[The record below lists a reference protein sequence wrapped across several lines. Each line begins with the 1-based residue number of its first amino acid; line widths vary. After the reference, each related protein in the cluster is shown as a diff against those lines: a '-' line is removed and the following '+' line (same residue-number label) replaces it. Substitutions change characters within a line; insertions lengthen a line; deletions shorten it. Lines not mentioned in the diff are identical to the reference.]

1 MSTLLTAKEI
11 QLHYNSK
18 TYLDDLTFTLETGD
32 IIGLVG
38 KNGCGKT
45 SLMRILAGLQ
55 DYDGGS
61 IEVKTGQRIGYLP
74 QDFEFDQELTIEET
88 LQKST
93 GWIKELIRQYEEL
106 NKKDYPVAS
115 QQPLVPRIQQGDLPF
130 ASSLDR
136 GNSPDDKKNENLPK
150 YIVSEKGSIIDSPWS
165 GGGSEA
171 DEGNVAVK
179 NGVHYGVAMA
189 ASTKSDSN
197 TSNTGTGSFAS
208 LKMTGNSD
216 YSKSLDQQKHDLLTQ
231 ISDHHGWD
239 LEAHIDML
247 CKNFDVPDRTKLNKE
262 CSGGQQRRVALACA
276 LIGLPSILILDE
288 PTNHLDLIAIENLEK
303 LIKGYNGAVLIV
315 SHDRYFLDNC
325 ANKMWELH
333 SGKFFQHNGN
343 YSKYLENKSIRVEIE
358 NSKNW
363 KKQQYLKREL
373 EWVRQGVKA
382 RGTKDKGRLKR
393 FYEAK
398 DESGLEKDLSIN
410 LILPEP
416 KETGARVLEM
426 ENIYLEDHGQ
436 WIAHDFTFSFQPGQK
451 IGIIGGNGVGKSTFL
466 KLMMGYYTKEKVRFY
481 TDNNP
486 TPLGSPLA
494 RGNITGEVK
503 VNQDIDPNANY
514 KLPLAKGLAAQADWG
529 YNSELGQTQ
538 NSPYLGGFS
547 EAEGGN
553 VAAENIKNNGVAMAA
568 STNYST
574 LTNTGTGSFA
584 LLKMTNHLDE
594 RFNLKG
600 TVKVGI
606 NTDYLYFDQKKVGL
620 DRENSPFEEL
630 TETNE
635 QMFFGNKLISTHRY
649 LQNWLFDKTK
659 RNTAIKYLSGGEKS
673 RLMLAKILAQGGNFL
688 ILDEPTNDLDLDTLR
703 VLEENLQVF
712 PGTVAI
718 VSHDRYFLNRVC
730 DYIFAFEGNG
740 AITISTGNYDD
751 YIGKKMDPMLVK
763 SYREMLKKQK
773 QITEDLE
780 KNKRAKIKKIE
791 SDIAVVEKKLSE
803 LQAQFDDPD
812 FYLKDPT
819 RATKVHR
826 LITERERELE
836 KLMEAWTTFVDAD
849 IVKDEIVDS

>member
-1 MSTLLTAKEI
+1 MSALLTAKDI
-11 QLHYNSK
+11 TLHYSSK
-18 TYLDDLTFTLETGD
+18 TYLDELTFTLNQSD

-45 SLMRILAGLQ
+45 SLLRILAGVQ
-55 DYDGGS
+55 DYDGGK
-61 IEVKTGQRIGYLP
+61 IETKTRARIGYLP
-74 QDFEFDQELTIEET
+74 QDFEFDTSLTIEQT
-88 LQKST
+88 LINAS
-93 GWIKELIRQYEEL
+93 GWIRDLIKEYEGL
-106 NKKDYPVAS
+106 NSK
-115 QQPLVPRIQQGDLPF
+115 Q
-130 ASSLDR
+130 
-136 GNSPDDKKNENLPK
+136 
-150 YIVSEKGSIIDSPWS
+150 ID
-165 GGGSEA
+165 
-171 DEGNVAVK
+171 
-179 NGVHYGVAMA
+179 
-189 ASTKSDSN
+189 TN
-197 TSNTGTGSFAS
+197 TE
-208 LKMTGNSD
+208 
-216 YSKSLDQQKHDLLTQ
+216 QQKHDLLTE
-231 ISDHHGWD
+231 ISDHYGWD
-239 LEAHIDML
+239 LDNHINTL
-247 CKNFDVPDRTKLNKE
+247 CKQFEVADKTKLISE
-262 CSGGQQRRVALACA
+262 CSGGQQRRVALVCA

-288 PTNHLDLIAIENLEK
+288 PTNHLDLVTIENLEN

-315 SHDRYFLDNC
+315 SHDRYFLDNV

-333 SGKFFQHNGN
+333 SGKFFIHDGN
-343 YSKYLENKSIRVEIE
+343 YSKYLENKAIRSEIE

-382 RGTKDKGRLKR
+382 RGTKDKGRMKR

-426 ENIYLEDHGQ
+426 ENIYLQNYGQ

-451 IGIIGGNGVGKSTFL
+451 IGIIGNNGVGKSTFL
-466 KLMMGYYTKEKVRFY
+466 KLMMGEYTKEKIRFD
-481 TDNNP
+481 TDINP
-486 TPLGSPLA
+486 TPSGSPFTS
-494 RGNITGEVK
+494 GNIKNQIK
-503 VNQDIDPNANY
+503 VNPELDQNTSG
-514 KLPLAKGLAAQADWG
+514 KLPLDKGLARSDWG
-529 YNSELGQTQ
+529 LNNDQTQ
-538 NSPYLGGFS
+538 STASNS
-547 EAEGGN
+547 
-553 VAAENIKNNGVAMAA
+553 
-568 STNYST
+568 
-574 LTNTGTGSFA
+574 GTGSFA
-584 LLKMTNHLDE
+584 SLKMTNHMEDNLE
-594 RFNLKG
+594 ESLTLKG

-606 NTDYLYFDQKKVGL
+606 NTEYLYFDQQKVGL
-620 DRENSPFEEL
+620 NRENSPFEEL

-635 QMFFGNKLISTHRY
+635 QMMFGNKLISTHRY

-659 RNTAIKYLSGGEKS
+659 RNTAIKQLSGGEKS
-673 RLMLAKILAQGGNFL
+673 RLMLAKILAHGGNFL

-703 VLEENLQVF
+703 VLEENLEVF

-763 SYREMLKKQK
+763 SYREMIKKQRVIK
-773 QITEDLE
+773 EDIE
-780 KNKRAKIKKIE
+780 KNKKAKIKKIE

-826 LITERERELE
+826 MITERERELE
-836 KLMEAWTTFVDAD
+836 KLMESWESF
-849 IVKDEIVDS
+849 I

>member
-1 MSTLLTAKEI
+1 MSTLLTAKNI
-11 QLHYNSK
+11 TLHYNSK
-18 TYLDDLTFTLETGD
+18 TYLDDLTFILETGD

-45 SLMRILAGLQ
+45 SLMRILSGLQ

-88 LQKST
+88 LQQST
-93 GWIKELIRQYEEL
+93 GWIKELIRQYEAL
-106 NKKDYPVAS
+106 NSKDYLVAL
-115 QQPLVPRIQQGDLPF
+115 QQPLDRRNRTADLKVNLEVQGQKQ
-130 ASSLDR
+130 
-136 GNSPDDKKNENLPK
+136 NSPYQEGWGVNLADDTTRTNN
-150 YIVSEKGSIIDSPWS
+150 
-165 GGGSEA
+165 
-171 DEGNVAVK
+171 GNAE
-179 NGVHYGVAMA
+179 A
-189 ASTKSDSN
+189 ASTNK
-197 TSNTGTGSFAS
+197 TT
-208 LKMTGNSD
+208 NSI
-216 YSKSLDQQKHDLLTQ
+216 LDQQKHDLLTQ
-231 ISDHHGWD
+231 ISDHNGWD

-247 CKNFDVPDRTKLNKE
+247 CKNFDVPDRSKLIKE

-333 SGKFFQHNGN
+333 SGKFFQHSGN
-343 YSKYLENKSIRVEIE
+343 YSKYLENKAIRVEIE

-373 EWVRQGVKA
+373 DWVRQGVKA

-393 FYEAK
+393 FYETK

-436 WIAHDFTFSFQPGQK
+436 WIAHNFTFSFQPGQK

-466 KLMMGYYTKEKVRFY
+466 KLMMGEYTKEKVRFD
-481 TDNNP
+481 TDVNLIQNDKK
-486 TPLGSPLA
+486 S
-494 RGNITGEVK
+494 EV
-503 VNQDIDPNANY
+503 
-514 KLPLAKGLAAQADWG
+514 G
-529 YNSELGQTQ
+529 
-538 NSPYLGGFS
+538 NSPR
-547 EAEGGN
+547 EGWQ
-553 VAAENIKNNGVAMAA
+553 AKPDGVFQ
-568 STNYST
+568 SDEIYNRNDTTNYS
-574 LTNTGTGSFA
+574 NTSNSVTRSFA
-584 LLKMTNHLDE
+584 SLKMTDNLDPQPE
-594 RFNLKG
+594 PTLKG

-606 NTDYLYFDQKKVGL
+606 NTDYLYFDQKKVGI
-620 DRENSPFEEL
+620 DRDKSPFEEL

-740 AITISTGNYDD
+740 AIKISTGNYDD

-763 SYREMLKKQK
+763 SYREMIKKQK
-773 QITEDLE
+773 QVREDLE

-803 LQAQFDDPD
+803 LQTQFDDPD
-812 FYLKDPT
+812 FYLKDSI

-836 KLMEAWTTFVDAD
+836 KLMEAWTTFANAD
-849 IVKDEIVDS
+849 IVKEEIIN

>member
-1 MSTLLTAKEI
+1 MSTLLTAKQI
-11 QLHYNSK
+11 TLHYNSK
-18 TYLDDLTFTLETGD
+18 TYLDELTFILESGD

-61 IEVKTGQRIGYLP
+61 IEIKTGQRIGYLP

-88 LQKST
+88 LVNSS
-93 GWIKELIRQYEEL
+93 GWIRDLIKEYDTL
-106 NKKDYPVAS
+106 NSKTLHYPVAT
-115 QQPLVPRIQQGDLPF
+115 QHP
-130 ASSLDR
+130 LDR
-136 GNSPDDKKNENLPK
+136 GNQIDNLKISFGEQSQPTNSP
-150 YIVSEKGSIIDSPWS
+150 YQ

-171 DEGNVAVK
+171 DGGNLSNATINVVAKTAVS
-179 NGVHYGVAMA
+179 NS
-189 ASTKSDSN
+189 STLSS
-197 TSNTGTGSFAS
+197 TGTESFAP
-208 LKMTGNSD
+208 LKMTNNPI
-216 YSKSLDQQKHDLLTQ
+216 LEQQKHDLLTQ

-247 CKNFDVPDRTKLNKE
+247 CKNFDVPDRTKLIKE

-288 PTNHLDLIAIENLEK
+288 PTNHLDLLAIENLEK

-325 ANKMWELH
+325 ANKMWELL
-333 SGKFFQHNGN
+333 SGKFFQHSGN
-343 YSKYLENKSIRVEIE
+343 YSKYLENKAIRIEIE

-382 RGTKDKGRLKR
+382 RGVKDKGRMKR

-436 WIAHDFTFSFQPGQK
+436 WIAHNFSFSFQPSQK

-466 KLMMGYYTKEKVRFY
+466 KLMMGHYTKERVRFD
-481 TDNNP
+481 TDVRNEFQNP
-486 TPLGSPLA
+486 TTNYPVATQQPLD
-494 RGNITGEVK
+494 RGN
-503 VNQDIDPNANY
+503 NQSGLELNLNE
-514 KLPLAKGLAAQADWG
+514 KGL
-529 YNSELGQTQ
+529 SI
-538 NSPYLGGFS
+538 NSPYQGGGNDS
-547 EAEGGN
+547 AEGSN
-553 VAAENIKNNGVAMAA
+553 
-568 STNYST
+568 
-574 LTNTGTGSFA
+574 
-584 LLKMTNHLDE
+584 LDKSE
-594 RFNLKG
+594 QTLKG

-606 NTDYLYFDQKKVGL
+606 NTEYLYFDQKKVGL
-620 DRENSPFEEL
+620 DYSNSAYEEL

-635 QMFFGNKLISTHRY
+635 QMYFGNKLISTHRY

-673 RLMLAKILAQGGNFL
+673 RLMLAKILARGGNFL

-703 VLEENLQVF
+703 VLEENLEVF

-773 QITEDLE
+773 QVNEDIE

-812 FYLKDPT
+812 FYVKDPT

-826 LITERERELE
+826 MITERERELD
-836 KLMEAWTTFVDAD
+836 KLMEAWTTFVDAGV
-849 IVKDEIVDS
+849 VKDEILE

>member
-18 TYLDDLTFTLETGD
+18 TYLDDLTFILETGD
-32 IIGLVG
+32 IVGLVG

-55 DYDGGS
+55 DYDGGI

-93 GWIKELIRQYEEL
+93 EWIKELINEYEVL
-106 NKKDYPVAS
+106 NSKDYPVAL
-115 QQPLVPRIQQGDLPF
+115 QQP
-130 ASSLDR
+130 LDR
-136 GNSPDDKKNENLPK
+136 GNSPRSLKSNFSREDL
-150 YIVSEKGSIIDSPWS
+150 SINSPYL

-171 DEGNVAVK
+171 DGGNISDVIQ
-179 NGVHYGVAMA
+179 NGEAETT
-189 ASTKSDSN
+189 STTKSP
-197 TSNTGTGSFAS
+197 
-208 LKMTGNSD
+208 NSI
-216 YSKSLDQQKHDLLTQ
+216 LDQQKHDLLTQ

-247 CKNFDVPDRTKLNKE
+247 CKNFDVPDRTKLIKE

-343 YSKYLENKSIRVEIE
+343 YSKYLENKAIRVEIE

-382 RGTKDKGRLKR
+382 RGTKDKGRMKR

-416 KETGARVLEM
+416 RETGARVLEM
-426 ENIYLEDHGQ
+426 ENIYLENHGQ

-451 IGIIGGNGVGKSTFL
+451 IGIIGNNGVGKSTFL
-466 KLMMGYYTKEKVRFY
+466 KLMMGEYTKERIRFD
-481 TDNNP
+481 TDVKIELANSTANYP
-486 TPLGSPLA
+486 VALQQPLN
-494 RGNITGEVK
+494 RGNSPRSLKSNFSREDLSI
-503 VNQDIDPNANY
+503 
-514 KLPLAKGLAAQADWG
+514 
-529 YNSELGQTQ
+529 
-538 NSPYLGGFS
+538 NSPYLGEGTARFPCGMLSEGGGS
-547 EAEGGN
+547 EADRGN
-553 VAAENIKNNGVAMAA
+553 IAAENVKNNGDTEAA
-568 STNYST
+568 STNHNLNTS
-574 LTNTGTGSFA
+574 NTGTGSFA
-584 LLKMTNHLDE
+584 SLKVINHLDE

-620 DRENSPFEEL
+620 DRDNSPFEEL

-673 RLMLAKILAQGGNFL
+673 RLMLAKILAHGGNFL

-763 SYREMLKKQK
+763 SYREMIKKQK
-773 QITEDLE
+773 QVNEDIE

-791 SDIAVVEKKLSE
+791 SDIAVVEKKLIE

-812 FYLKDPT
+812 FYVKDPS

-826 LITERERELE
+826 MITERERELD
-836 KLMEAWTTFVDAD
+836 KLMEAWTTFVDAG
-849 IVKDEIVDS
+849 VMKNEIIENYYG

>member
-1 MSTLLTAKEI
+1 MSTLLTAKDI
-11 QLHYNSK
+11 TLHYNSK
-18 TYLDDLTFTLETGD
+18 TYLDDLTFILETGD

-61 IEVKTGQRIGYLP
+61 IEVKTGKRIGYLP
-74 QDFEFDQELTIEET
+74 QDFEFDQELTIEQT

-93 GWIKELIRQYEEL
+93 VWIKELIKEYEVL
-106 NKKDYPVAS
+106 NQVRK
-115 QQPLVPRIQQGDLPF
+115 
-130 ASSLDR
+130 
-136 GNSPDDKKNENLPK
+136 
-150 YIVSEKGSIIDSPWS
+150 IDS
-165 GGGSEA
+165 
-171 DEGNVAVK
+171 
-179 NGVHYGVAMA
+179 
-189 ASTKSDSN
+189 T
-197 TSNTGTGSFAS
+197 
-208 LKMTGNSD
+208 
-216 YSKSLDQQKHDLLTQ
+216 LDQQKHDLLTQ

-247 CKNFDVPDRTKLNKE
+247 CKNFDVPDRNKLIKE

-288 PTNHLDLIAIENLEK
+288 PTNHLDLVAIENLEK

-333 SGKFFQHNGN
+333 SGKFFQHAGN
-343 YSKYLENKSIRVEIE
+343 YSKYLENKAIRVEIE

-416 KETGARVLEM
+416 KETGARVLEI
-426 ENIYLEDHGQ
+426 ENIFLEDHGQ

-466 KLMMGYYTKEKVRFY
+466 KLMMGEYTKDKVRFDADAPTHY
-481 TDNNP
+481 SNQAETGNSLREKTGTAGLNP
-486 TPLGSPLA
+486 ATHSPK
-494 RGNITGEVK
+494 GW
-503 VNQDIDPNANY
+503 Q
-514 KLPLAKGLAAQADWG
+514 AKPDGVFKSDA
-529 YNSELGQTQ
+529 T
-538 NSPYLGGFS
+538 
-547 EAEGGN
+547 
-553 VAAENIKNNGVAMAA
+553 NNGKTEVV
-568 STNYST
+568 STTNYSG
-574 LTNTGTGSFA
+574 LSNTGTGSFPS
-584 LLKMTNHLDE
+584 LKMTDNLQNDS
-594 RFNLKG
+594 NNKSLPTLKG

-606 NTDYLYFDQKKVGL
+606 NTEYLYFDQKKVGL
-620 DRENSPFEEL
+620 NRENSPFEEL

-763 SYREMLKKQK
+763 SYREMIKKQK
-773 QITEDLE
+773 QVKEDIE

-791 SDIAVVEKKLSE
+791 SDIAVVEKKLSQ
-803 LQAQFDDPD
+803 LQFQFDDPD

-826 LITERERELE
+826 MITERERELE

-849 IVKDEIVDS
+849 IVKDEIIES

>member
-1 MSTLLTAKEI
+1 MSTLLTAKDI
-11 QLHYNSK
+11 TLHYNSK
-18 TYLDDLTFTLETGD
+18 TYLDDLTFILETGD

-61 IEVKTGQRIGYLP
+61 IEVKTGKRIGYLP

-93 GWIKELIRQYEEL
+93 LWIKELIKKYEVL
-106 NKKDYPVAS
+106 NQVK
-115 QQPLVPRIQQGDLPF
+115 
-130 ASSLDR
+130 
-136 GNSPDDKKNENLPK
+136 
-150 YIVSEKGSIIDSPWS
+150 IVD
-165 GGGSEA
+165 
-171 DEGNVAVK
+171 
-179 NGVHYGVAMA
+179 
-189 ASTKSDSN
+189 T
-197 TSNTGTGSFAS
+197 T
-208 LKMTGNSD
+208 
-216 YSKSLDQQKHDLLTQ
+216 LDQQKHDLLTQ

-247 CKNFDVPDRTKLNKE
+247 CKNFDVPDRSKVIKE

-276 LIGLPSILILDE
+276 LIGLPSILVLDE

-333 SGKFFQHNGN
+333 SGKFFQHAGN
-343 YSKYLENKSIRVEIE
+343 YSKYLENKAIRVEIE

-382 RGTKDKGRLKR
+382 RGTKDKGRMKR

-398 DESGLEKDLSIN
+398 DDSGLEKDLSIN

-466 KLMMGYYTKEKVRFY
+466 KLMMGEYTKERITFDADAFSKNES
-481 TDNNP
+481 TNSKASDNP
-486 TPLGSPLA
+486 TPSGSPFTS
-494 RGNITGEVK
+494 GNLPTTNFDDEDFDQNLNVAIE
-503 VNQDIDPNANY
+503 
-514 KLPLAKGLAAQADWG
+514 KLPLETKWELGLDPSVASPRQEELEPQADWG
-529 YNSELGQTQ
+529 FNSNELEPSQPT
-538 NSPYLGGFS
+538 
-547 EAEGGN
+547 
-553 VAAENIKNNGVAMAA
+553 
-568 STNYST
+568 
-574 LTNTGTGSFA
+574 
-584 LLKMTNHLDE
+584 
-594 RFNLKG
+594 LKG

-606 NTDYLYFDQKKVGL
+606 NTEYLYFDQKKVGL

-703 VLEENLQVF
+703 VLEENLEVF

-718 VSHDRYFLNRVC
+718 VSHDRYFLNRIC

-773 QITEDLE
+773 QVTEDIE
-780 KNKRAKIKKIE
+780 KNKRGKIKKIE
-791 SDIAVVEKKLSE
+791 SDIAVVEKKLAE
-803 LQAQFDDPD
+803 LQSQFDDPD

-836 KLMEAWTTFVDAD
+836 KLMQAWETFQASGV
-849 IVKDEIVDS
+849 VKDEIIES